1 MRHLVLR
8 VLAALARRCSLC
20 VDQLLHAVPASTN
33 KLTICCLGN
42 LDHPPSHDL
51 VVSLWLSI
59 MQGFHPVVF
68 VVPTLVCPACCVPC
82 VLQGFDPVFG
92 ARPVKRALQREL
104 QTLLAQA
111 LLRGEFVEGD
121 TILVEA
127 APDGTCLTLRKGSSS
142 STRQQLQ
149 QLTGAKPPTAAA
161 AAANGDVNG
170 DAAAGGGA
178 PVPPG
183 KKKVIRL
190 VKKKS
195 SGSGQLNGAANGSAA
210 ANGKAANGQ
219 VMSRSSSSGGLQ
231 SVPLPLGDAAADSD
245 AE

>member
-1 MRHLVLR
+1 LR
-8 VLAALARRCSLC
+8 
-20 VDQLLHAVPASTN
+20 P
-33 KLTICCLGN
+33 
-42 LDHPPSHDL
+42 
-51 VVSLWLSI
+51 
-59 MQGFHPVVF
+59 
-68 VVPTLVCPACCVPC
+68 
-82 VLQGFDPVFG
+82 LQGFDPVFG

-127 APDGTCLTLRKGSSS
+127 APDGSCLTLRKGSSS
-142 STRQQLQ
+142 STRAQLQ
-149 QLTGAKPPTAAA
+149 QKLKLADGRPPAAA
-161 AAANGDVNG
+161 AVNG
-170 DAAAGGGA
+170 DASLGDAAAAGGGA

-190 VKKKS
+190 VKKRS
-195 SGSGQLNGAANGSAA
+195 SNGQQQAVNGAVNGSANGSP

-219 VMSRSSSSGGLQ
+219 SMSRSSSSGGLQ
-231 SVPLPLGDAAADSD
+231 SVPLPLGADAAYDSD

>member
-1 MRHLVLR
+1 L
-8 VLAALARRCSLC
+8 LC
-20 VDQLLHAVPASTN
+20 VSTE
-33 KLTICCLGN
+33 LQ
-42 LDHPPSHDL
+42 
-51 VVSLWLSI
+51 LWLLLSFFFTLSLTTCLRC
-59 MQGFHPVVF
+59 FHF
-68 VVPTLVCPACCVPC
+68 LYIAS
-82 VLQGFDPVFG
+82 QGFDPVFG

-111 LLRGEFVEGD
+111 LLRGEFIEGD

-127 APDGTCLTLRKGSSS
+127 AADGSCLTLRKGDSS

-149 QLTGAKPPTAAA
+149 RKLQITDGKPPAAA
-161 AAANGDVNG
+161 AAAAAVNGDANG
-170 DAAAGGGA
+170 DAAAA

-195 SGSGQLNGAANGSAA
+195 SGTGQQQALNGAVNGSGNGSP

-219 VMSRSSSSGGLQ
+219 SMSRSSSSGGLQ
-231 SVPLPLGDAAADSD
+231 SVPLPLGADSAFDSD

>member
-1 MRHLVLR
+1 VR
-8 VLAALARRCSLC
+8 VA
-20 VDQLLHAVPASTN
+20 DLLSV
-33 KLTICCLGN
+33 
-42 LDHPPSHDL
+42 
-51 VVSLWLSI
+51 
-59 MQGFHPVVF
+59 
-68 VVPTLVCPACCVPC
+68 ACFRL
-82 VLQGFDPVFG
+82 LQGFDPVFG

-127 APDGTCLTLRKGSSS
+127 SPDDSCLTLRKGSSS
-142 STRQQLQ
+142 STRSQLQ
-149 QLTGAKPPTAAA
+149 QKLQLTDGKPPAAA
-161 AAANGDVNG
+161 AAVNGDAPFG
-170 DAAAGGGA
+170 ADAAAGGGA

-195 SGSGQLNGAANGSAA
+195 SNGQQQAVNGTVNGSANGST

-219 VMSRSSSSGGLQ
+219 SMSRSSSSGGLQ
-231 SVPLPLGDAAADSD
+231 SVPLPLGADATYDSD